1 MNEIPNIN
9 VNGNTVTNIPSNT
22 NNIINTNGIT
32 NIPNNTNQAP
42 KIGIVDGPS
51 VISTIDPPVT
61 KTSSPSVIRSLE
73 APVFRF
79 QDPSFKYPV
88 ISLPLQPTIDAVTKK
103 TEEKKKQE
111 KEEEEE
117 KSRKLSDTTPPPQ
130 LPRVFQTPPI
140 PAVPMAVSK
149 ETTPIV
155 EVPVTN
161 NPTFEIAGV
170 KVDLPDP
177 SLVATA
183 GSVAVVTTAATMISG
198 IALNALKNAVE
209 PMIRE
214 ATKNKFKIKLKQVKP
229 VLHYVLTEEN
239 RIDIFQYSVDG
250 TKLIDTT
257 DSVENYIRAQVETNA
272 FYETENVI
280 IIDDVISNKF
290 TKEGQKRFKSFFA
303 PAKKIAKKLSAR
315 LSF

>member
-9 VNGNTVTNIPSNT
+9 SS
-22 NNIINTNGIT
+22 GIT
-32 NIPNNTNQAP
+32 NIPNNTNSVINTNRIVDVPNTNNQTP
-42 KIGIVDGPS
+42 KIGIVGGPS

-61 KTSSPSVIRSLE
+61 TTSSPSLIRSLE

-88 ISLPLQPTIDAVTKK
+88 LSLPLQPTIDAVTKQ

-111 KEEEEE
+111 KEEEE

-130 LPRVFQTPPI
+130 LPQVFQTPPI
-140 PAVPMAVSK
+140 PVVPVALPK
-149 ETTPIV
+149 ETTPTV

-161 NPTFEIAGV
+161 NPTFEIAGI

-198 IALNALKNAVE
+198 IALNAVKNAVE

-315 LSF
+315 LSFL